1 MRSQFN
7 WNKITFCF
15 FLFFSNFLFAKGF
28 KETSFFDFKTKDIH
42 GNDFPMSLQKNKVI
56 LVVNTASA
64 CGFTPQLKDLED
76 LQKRYSKQG
85 FSVIAFPSNDFK
97 QDQGSNSEIEKFA
110 KDKYQVS
117 FPIMEK
123 GHVAGKEKQPIYN
136 FLTEAKSGF
145 LFKEVQWNFEKFLVN
160 KQGLVVKRWGSMTK
174 PSSDEIT
181 KAIEEEL
188 KK

>member
-1 MRSQFN
+1 MRAQLN
-7 WNKITFCF
+7 WTKITFCF
-15 FLFFSNFLFAKGF
+15 FLFFSNFLFAKDN
-28 KETSFFDFKTKDIH
+28 KDTSFFDLQTKDIH
-42 GNDFPMSLQKNKVI
+42 GKDFPMSQFKNKVT

-76 LQKRYSKQG
+76 LQKKYSQQG

-123 GHVAGKEKQPIYN
+123 DHVAGKEKQPIYN
-136 FLTEAKSGF
+136 FLTESKSGF

-160 KQGLVVKRWGSMTK
+160 KQGTVVKRWGSMTK
-174 PSSDEIT
+174 PSSDEIV